1 MVDCREG
8 RCAREVVSADLQVGR
23 ANHSASRPPATGAV
37 FQNEGRGEGFG
48 VKEGQRQGRKIG
60 VPK

>member
-8 RCAREVVSADLQVGR
+8 RCARVVVSVDLQVGR

-37 FQNEGRGEGFG
+37 LQ
-48 VKEGQRQGRKIG
+48 KEGGQGGKVLVLRRDRGKEA
-60 VPK
+60 K